1 LHHHHRQ
8 RAPRGGDQ
16 PQARQRGKNRRSRPP
31 PRRALRDRARFHPV
45 QRLQAVRRAQ
55 RPGAR
60 RKGHYRQR
68 LPLLRTAHRT
78 PQARPPRIPA
88 AGAPAR
94 QPHPATGRALHDLG
108 GRQHRDHRVLRQRQL
123 RRRPRCRRL
132 LRLRHLGQGLELRSG
147 DLGRGRLQR
156 QGPGAGG
163 RRGLLLPARHRRP
176 HPLYRPGAGGSLRG
190 HRQPAAHLLHPR
202 RRRPGTHAMTA
213 PVRTLRHALILLA
226 LLWAGAANALLM
238 MSEAKE
244 QEIGKT
250 LYDQIT
256 AEMPIYPDQK
266 VTDYVNTLGQ
276 KLVAHSD
283 KPEGKFTFTV
293 IDNGD
298 INAFATPGG
307 YIYIHRG
314 LLAYLRS
321 EAQLAA
327 VLAHEIAHVTARHSA
342 RQQRAQTGSNVAAGL
357 LAILSRSGEVGEATA
372 LWGAATVRGYG
383 REMELE
389 ADGLGAQTMARAGYD
404 RNAII
409 EVLGMLKDH
418 ERFEK
423 QRAREAGREPQTYHG
438 LFATHPRNDR
448 RLAEIVASGA
458 TQSGG
463 ERGEIPFRIATDG
476 LVWGR
481 NTQSTPERE
490 NRYIDRDRAFRID
503 HPPGWTLSRTASGL
517 TATAPGSGDGFTLEI
532 LPRTV

>member
-1 LHHHHRQ
+1 
-8 RAPRGGDQ
+8 
-16 PQARQRGKNRRSRPP
+16 
-31 PRRALRDRARFHPV
+31 
-45 QRLQAVRRAQ
+45 
-55 RPGAR
+55 
-60 RKGHYRQR
+60 
-68 LPLLRTAHRT
+68 
-78 PQARPPRIPA
+78 
-88 AGAPAR
+88 
-94 QPHPATGRALHDLG
+94 
-108 GRQHRDHRVLRQRQL
+108 
-123 RRRPRCRRL
+123 
-132 LRLRHLGQGLELRSG
+132 
-147 DLGRGRLQR
+147 
-156 QGPGAGG
+156 
-163 RRGLLLPARHRRP
+163 
-176 HPLYRPGAGGSLRG
+176 
-190 HRQPAAHLLHPR
+190 
-202 RRRPGTHAMTA
+202 
-213 PVRTLRHALILLA
+213 
-226 LLWAGAANALLM
+226 AANALLM
-238 MSEAKE
+238 MSESKE

-266 VTDYVNTLGQ
+266 VTDYVNALGQ

-423 QRAREAGREPQTYHG
+423 QRARDAGREPRTYHG

-448 RLAEIVASGA
+448 RLAEMVAVGNTDAGAGESGVV
-458 TQSGG
+458 
-463 ERGEIPFRIATDG
+463 PFRIATDR

-481 NTQSTPERE
+481 NVQASTAVE
-490 NRYIDRDRAFRID
+490 NRFYGENPPFRFD
-503 HPPGWTLSRTASGL
+503 YPAGWSFSQSGA
-517 TATAPGSGDGFTLEI
+517 TVSGTAPQPGASINLDI
-532 LPRTV
+532 KARTVQSPEQYIKNTLGIGFLKKSQAFVQAGLPAHTGFVPAKSGPDQ

>member
-1 LHHHHRQ
+1 
-8 RAPRGGDQ
+8 
-16 PQARQRGKNRRSRPP
+16 
-31 PRRALRDRARFHPV
+31 
-45 QRLQAVRRAQ
+45 
-55 RPGAR
+55 
-60 RKGHYRQR
+60 
-68 LPLLRTAHRT
+68 
-78 PQARPPRIPA
+78 
-88 AGAPAR
+88 
-94 QPHPATGRALHDLG
+94 
-108 GRQHRDHRVLRQRQL
+108 
-123 RRRPRCRRL
+123 
-132 LRLRHLGQGLELRSG
+132 
-147 DLGRGRLQR
+147 
-156 QGPGAGG
+156 
-163 RRGLLLPARHRRP
+163 
-176 HPLYRPGAGGSLRG
+176 
-190 HRQPAAHLLHPR
+190 
-202 RRRPGTHAMTA
+202 MTA

-517 TATAPGSGDGFTLEI
+517 TATAHGSGDGFTLEI
-532 LPRTV
+532 LPRTVKPPEHYIKNNLGIGFIKKSQAFVQAGLPAHTGMVAGNGGPDQRIAVIYYGRAAFVFRGNIAAGGDNASRNDELFAIIRSFAPLPEARFAGMEPQRIKYVKAANNATFAQLAAYLKLGPHGEQELRLINGYYPRGEPQNGEWIKIIR